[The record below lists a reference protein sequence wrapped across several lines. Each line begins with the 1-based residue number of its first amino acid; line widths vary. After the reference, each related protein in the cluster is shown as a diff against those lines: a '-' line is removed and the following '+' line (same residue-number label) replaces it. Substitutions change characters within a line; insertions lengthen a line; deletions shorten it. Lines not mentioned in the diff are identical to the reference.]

1 MDIFEGAFHNPRTS
15 FNGHCLNDTH
25 KRALEAI
32 CSNSEETIRVLQQ
45 ELTVMPT
52 DQQQQLLRDLEE
64 MFEPHF
70 AKHLMLNLS
79 NDWIIKYYAL
89 VLHRAL
95 HISMD
100 KIDKVA
106 EIVDKVPDFIKHEVY
121 ESVLQFFPDPEA
133 IRNDPYH
140 PNSWIERYCHLTMSM
155 YSCLDK
161 CSNWCMGI
169 YTVKY
174 QDE

>member
-1 MDIFEGAFHNPRTS
+1 MCRYIEEITSESIMDIFEGAFHNPRTS

-79 NDWIIKYYAL
+79 NDWIIKYYAML
-89 VLHRAL
+89 W
-95 HISMD
+95 S
-100 KIDKVA
+100 
-106 EIVDKVPDFIKHEVY
+106 FIE
-121 ESVLQFFPDPEA
+121 L
-133 IRNDPYH
+133 
-140 PNSWIERYCHLTMSM
+140 
-155 YSCLDK
+155 
-161 CSNWCMGI
+161 
-169 YTVKY
+169 YTFQWTKLIK
-174 QDE
+174 QLR